1 MIRKFKTL
9 GIAVVA
15 VLAMSAVV
23 ASAASATNFTATEYP
38 TAASATSSKGND
50 TFTTA
55 AGTVECHASFAVA
68 SISEPQSS
76 VTVTPTY
83 TNCFA
88 FGLFEAFVH
97 MNGCDYT
104 FYTSGSV
111 DLTCEA
117 EEGPV
122 AITAGP
128 CEVQISGQSNLSKVD
143 LKNSGTGISAQA
155 TVGGVAY
162 NVTKDNFGCPFIG
175 TGPRTGA
182 TYTQHNAVQVSSTNG
197 AGIHIG

>member
-15 VLAMSAVV
+15 VLALSAVV
-23 ASAASATNFTATEYP
+23 ASAASATNFTASKYP

-83 TNCFA
+83 TSCLA
-88 FGLFEAFVH
+88 FGLFSAEVH

-104 FYTSGSV
+104 FYTTGAV
-111 DLTCEA
+111 DVNCGTGKA
-117 EEGPV
+117 I

-128 CEVQISGQSNLSKVD
+128 CEVQIGAQKGLSKVD
-143 LKNSGTGISAQA
+143 LANSGTGISAQA
-155 TVGGVAY
+155 TVSGVAY
-162 NVTKDNFGCPFIG
+162 NVTKDGFGCPFSG
-175 TGPRTGA
+175 TGAKTGA

-197 AGIHIG
+197 ANIHIG